1 MQINAMT
8 RSSRNAAPPMVPPSS
23 APKSLLVL
31 LSLGWR
37 ARRCGGDVH
46 SKAEAEASVSDI
58 GDVVAGMEGVVDGGQ
73 RRVGGFLV
81 CPSVQI

>member
-1 MQINAMT
+1 
-8 RSSRNAAPPMVPPSS
+8 
-23 APKSLLVL
+23 
-31 LSLGWR
+31 
-37 ARRCGGDVH
+37 VH

>member
-1 MQINAMT
+1 
-8 RSSRNAAPPMVPPSS
+8 
-23 APKSLLVL
+23 
-31 LSLGWR
+31 
-37 ARRCGGDVH
+37 VH

-73 RRVGGFLV
+73 RRVGGLLV